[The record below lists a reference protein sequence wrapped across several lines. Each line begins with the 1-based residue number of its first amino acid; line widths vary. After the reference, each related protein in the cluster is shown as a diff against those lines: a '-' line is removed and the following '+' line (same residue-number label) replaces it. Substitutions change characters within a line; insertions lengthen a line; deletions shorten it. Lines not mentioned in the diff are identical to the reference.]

1 MTISRLRP
9 VAVMLGICAAPLA
22 LAAEQ
27 SNSVIIG
34 SAERAPLVTNG
45 VAFSTQGDPHW
56 QDMQRRLADP
66 RERAKMRAESRARQ
80 PGQFPDLTEVVR
92 IDQALADKLFDLM
105 ADQEIANQEEMF
117 NRNPGDPFRPMSDYS
132 DRANTTKDKIRA
144 LLGDAA
150 FDRYIQYDATR
161 MERVQIAQF
170 DQGLGA
176 PDKLSLSQKDKMIVL
191 VQDRM
196 SRMVLAARNGMVWRR
211 MDMQKMMRQ
220 SPQDREL
227 ENLKVNIAAN
237 EESVRAMRVE
247 KTEML
252 GQARSFMTPVQ
263 LAAYGKFYDGRIEQL
278 RSRVQDMRVR
288 AGMSPDF
295 DDQSPPQQYQEPERY
310 LGKVRMHLLVTLDEG
325 EAQEI
330 ELVTDN
336 GKAPPAFSIGP
347 MLWAEAVPVLYA
359 DRGGSVSLKYFEERG
374 GKRIPVRGGSVVN
387 TVPESV
393 ARFAGGGMMGMQIDG
408 SKMHSVQLEAQLSP
422 AQ

>member
-1 MTISRLRP
+1 
-9 VAVMLGICAAPLA
+9 
-22 LAAEQ
+22 
-27 SNSVIIG
+27 
-34 SAERAPLVTNG
+34 
-45 VAFSTQGDPHW
+45 
-56 QDMQRRLADP
+56 
-66 RERAKMRAESRARQ
+66 MRAESRARQ

-117 NRNPGDPFRPMSDYS
+117 NRNPGDPFRPMSDYF

-211 MDMQKMMRQ
+211 VDMQKMMRQ

-310 LGKVRMHLLVTLDEG
+310 LGKVRMHLLVTLDQG